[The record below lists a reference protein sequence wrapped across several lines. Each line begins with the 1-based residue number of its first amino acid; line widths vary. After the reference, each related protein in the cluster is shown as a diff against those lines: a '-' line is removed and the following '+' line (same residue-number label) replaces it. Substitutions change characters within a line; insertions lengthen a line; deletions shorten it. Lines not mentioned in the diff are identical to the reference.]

1 MTLNH
6 RYNPPKLRRLS
17 QTFDFFRLI
26 YLDLFIVL
34 INNRNTTLLL
44 LYFLSIFGVMIGE
57 LDPISIRLRL
67 RLIWHLHGINCIHSL

>member
-17 QTFDFFRLI
+17 QTFDFLRLI
-26 YLDLFIVL
+26 YLDLFIVF
-34 INNRNTTLLL
+34 INNRNTTLFLL
-44 LYFLSIFGVMIGE
+44 NFLSIFGVMIGK